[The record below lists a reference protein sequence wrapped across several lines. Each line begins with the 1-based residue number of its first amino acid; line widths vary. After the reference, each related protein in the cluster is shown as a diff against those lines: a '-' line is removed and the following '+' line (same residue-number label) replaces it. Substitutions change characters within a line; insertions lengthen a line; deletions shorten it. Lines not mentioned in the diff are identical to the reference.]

1 IICTPGWTLT
11 NPLHVETFS
20 SETGKWSRYVVNID
34 SKIDG
39 VEWIRRSAYLD
50 GRLYRLLKTDY
61 LVCIHEGKSSQ
72 LLSVQAIRLP
82 YSVGDN
88 IYVDGTNGHGS
99 IGISRGC
106 LHYSTRDRS
115 GSTLLIYVLK
125 DDVGWFL
132 KHNIPIVDMLSSRS
146 FLCYEGPRRTMI
158 NYSKEAWFNFYG
170 FHPNCDYLFL
180 ITPYAM
186 LYYSPEEK
194 ILQIFHHEFG
204 DWEIALGQNYS
215 FPYSHCPVILQNAFQ
230 RASCANLDQ
239 HF

>member
-1 IICTPGWTLT
+1 M
-11 NPLHVETFS
+11 
-20 SETGKWSRYVVNID
+20 
-34 SKIDG
+34 
-39 VEWIRRSAYLD
+39 
-50 GRLYRLLKTDY
+50 
-61 LVCIHEGKSSQ
+61 
-72 LLSVQAIRLP
+72 
-82 YSVGDN
+82 
-88 IYVDGTNGHGS
+88 
-99 IGISRGC
+99 
-106 LHYSTRDRS
+106 LHYSTRDRRDPRCH
-115 GSTLLIYVLK
+115 LFKFK

-146 FLCYEGPRRTMI
+146 FLSYEGPRRTMI

-194 ILQIFHHEFG
+194 ILQIFHREFG

>member
-1 IICTPGWTLT
+1 MK
-11 NPLHVETFS
+11 EKFSTF
-20 SETGKWSRYVVNID
+20 YV
-34 SKIDG
+34 
-39 VEWIRRSAYLD
+39 
-50 GRLYRLLKTDY
+50 
-61 LVCIHEGKSSQ
+61 Q
-72 LLSVQAIRLP
+72 LLGLLILLVI
-82 YSVGDN
+82 

-146 FLCYEGPRRTMI
+146 FLSYEGPRRTMI

-194 ILQIFHHEFG
+194 ILQIFFHRELELGDSFG
-204 DWEIALGQNYS
+204 SNYS
-215 FPYSHCPVILQNAFQ
+215 FPYSHCQLYCREILQGFL
-230 RASCANLDQ
+230 RRNLGR